1 MDLFESKYTAE
12 DLENAVKAVLAPFEE
27 GRKAERDY
35 FWENFSPGNDWSCA
49 FSGNGWN
56 DTTFN
61 PTKNLVT
68 GTNVNSMFQTN
79 NVHNLKQILQRNGVV
94 LDTSA
99 ATSNYNFARNANV
112 FYWPH
117 IDFRKCSVL
126 DNSFAGAVQTRELT
140 LSVKEKVKCSNVF
153 QNCRSLTELTILNGT
168 FGTSISFGDSPLL
181 NDASRQSIINA
192 LADLTGATTQ
202 NVTFHADVGGKLT
215 ATQKAAITAKNW
227 TLVY

>member
-1 MDLFESKYTAE
+1 MDIFNSKYTAQ
-12 DLENAVKAVLAPFEE
+12 DLEDAIGAVLAPFEE
-27 GRKAERDY
+27 GKKAERDY
-35 FWENFSPGNDWSCA
+35 FWDNFSPGNSWENA
-49 FSGNGWN
+49 FFGNGWN

-68 GTNVNSMFQTN
+68 GTNVNGMFQTN

-126 DNSFAGAVQTRELT
+126 NNSFASASQMRELT
-140 LSVKEKVKCSNVF
+140 LSVKEKVQCSNVF
-153 QNCRSLTELTILNGT
+153 QACRSLTELTILNGT
-168 FGTSISFGDSPLL
+168 FGTSIGFGDSPLL
-181 NDASRQSIINA
+181 SDASIQSIINA
-192 LADLTGATTQ
+192 LADLTGATAQ

-215 ATQKAAITAKNW
+215 AAQKAAITAKNW